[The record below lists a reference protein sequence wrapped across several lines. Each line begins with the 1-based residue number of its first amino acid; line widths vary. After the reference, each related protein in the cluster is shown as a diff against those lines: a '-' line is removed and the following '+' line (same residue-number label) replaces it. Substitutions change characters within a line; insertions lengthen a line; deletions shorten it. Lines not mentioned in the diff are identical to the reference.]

1 MNILEPFKV
10 EWDLHEL
17 GDKPPAQYVVPDLAS
32 TLDFSR
38 LEYGRAVAAGYV
50 PANERRF
57 DDHEA
62 A

>member
-10 EWDLHEL
+10 EWDLREF
-17 GDKPPAQYVVPDLAS
+17 GPKPAAQAVVPDIS
-32 TLDFSR
+32 TRLDFSR
-38 LEYGRAVAAGYV
+38 LEYGRAVAAGYL
-50 PANERRF
+50 PANERRY